1 MARSTMTCWKT
12 MALRLWYLYCR
23 RTITHNGILDLL
35 EFFVILEYEQAVNIA
50 IALRSLDSVP

>member
-1 MARSTMTCWKT
+1 

-50 IALRSLDSVP
+50 IALRSLDSVPLNRSTLTMS